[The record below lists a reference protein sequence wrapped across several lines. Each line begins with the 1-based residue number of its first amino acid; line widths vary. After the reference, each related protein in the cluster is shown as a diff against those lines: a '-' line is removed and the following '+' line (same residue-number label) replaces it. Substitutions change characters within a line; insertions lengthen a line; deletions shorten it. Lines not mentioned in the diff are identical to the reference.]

1 MFKTSPPDPTPAVI
15 REYSP
20 YGTSPSFPAFP
31 RFSCSSFLV
40 GGNHPQGGKTDLASH
55 LPALWL
61 GLTSSLALP
70 QASWFL
76 APDCHPF

>member
-1 MFKTSPPDPTPAVI
+1 MVPALRFLLFLGSPV
-15 REYSP
+15 
-20 YGTSPSFPAFP
+20 
-31 RFSCSSFLV
+31 LV
-40 GGNHPQGGKTDLASH
+40 GGNHLQGGKTDLASH

-70 QASWFL
+70 HASWFL